1 VPTPLFIAP
10 SQAAAAGAQWL
21 VRPRSVLL
29 VVISLLPTAVGLSWW
44 SQNKYDYIPKRW
56 GVVVP
61 GKIYRSGQLTAPMLE
76 KIASEQ
82 RIAAIVDLQLN
93 DLQDELLQGE
103 VQFAA
108 RHNIRHFRFGLGGD
122 GTGDRDRYVN
132 AVDVVIKSAR
142 TNQPVLVHCGAGT
155 QRTGGIIA
163 CYRLLEEGADPQEV
177 VAELKQYDWNPDQ
190 DRELVDYLNAN
201 LPYIADQLVARGT
214 LAERPAAIPLLT
226 Y

>member
-1 VPTPLFIAP
+1 VPLPLFVIP
-10 SQAAAAGAQWL
+10 SRAATAGAQL
-21 VRPRSVLL
+21 VVRPRSVLL

-44 SQNKYDYIPKRW
+44 SQNKYDYVPKRW

-61 GKIYRSGQLTAPMLE
+61 GKIYRSGQLTAPMLD
-76 KIASEQ
+76 KIASE
-82 RIAAIVDLQLN
+82 RHITAIVDLQLN

-122 GTGDRDRYVN
+122 GTGDVNRYVD
-132 AVDVVIKSAR
+132 AVDLVIKCAR
-142 TNQPVLVHCGAGT
+142 ANQPVLVHCGAGT

-163 CYRLLEEGADPQEV
+163 CYRMLEEGADSEEV
-177 VAELKQYDWNPDQ
+177 VAELKEYDWNPDH
-190 DRELVDYLNAN
+190 DRVLVDYLNAN

-214 LAERPAAIPLLT
+214 LAERPAEIPRLT